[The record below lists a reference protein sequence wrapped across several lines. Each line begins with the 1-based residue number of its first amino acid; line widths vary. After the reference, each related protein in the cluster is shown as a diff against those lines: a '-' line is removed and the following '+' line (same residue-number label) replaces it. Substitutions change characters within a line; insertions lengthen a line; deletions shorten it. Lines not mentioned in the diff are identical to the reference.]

1 MNFETD
7 LCDYS
12 GELKVNAK
20 KQNKTLGEKF
30 SINMSEW
37 KKQTRQVTMGTY
49 FVIPGS
55 DFLCGKFK
63 KNYSEPMKKKPSC
76 GQVCIVYHLKVIKI

>member
-30 SINMSEW
+30 SINMSE
-37 KKQTRQVTMGTY
+37 
-49 FVIPGS
+49 
-55 DFLCGKFK
+55 
-63 KNYSEPMKKKPSC
+63 
-76 GQVCIVYHLKVIKI
+76 